1 MIGKVVVQLHCE
13 VKNENEAQ
21 IQNPRR
27 LSWNSILFY
36 RKESLPL
43 SLLLL
48 LFSLFFS
55 FYLVFFIIIIIIII
69 IICLFNFFWG
79 SLFFLHSC
87 QFHSDCKCLLR
98 SLVFSLLKL
107 NKNNNNS
114 IILFQ
119 CLTKYCARNVEHNTG
134 AFGDSVFTLMAT
146 LHCDSKDPTRVLAKK
161 RWSGIS
167 CLVR

>member
-1 MIGKVVVQLHCE
+1 MIGKIVVQLHCE
-13 VKNENEAQ
+13 VKNEDEAR

-27 LSWNSILFY
+27 PSWNSILFY

-55 FYLVFFIIIIIIII
+55 FSLVFFIIIII
-69 IICLFNFFWG
+69 CLFIFFFEAV
-79 SLFFLHSC
+79 LFFFIPV
-87 QFHSDCKCLLR
+87 FHSDCKCLLR

-114 IILFQ
+114 IILLQ
-119 CLTKYCARNVEHNTG
+119 CLTKYCARNLEHNTG